1 MAVNG
6 SKFKLIV
13 FEEIEPKVGLV
24 TLNRPASLNAI
35 NIEMAYELHELYR
48 RLSAEDS
55 IRVLILT
62 GKGRGF
68 SSGADLSAMA
78 SYKDKGLL
86 NDPYTYLK
94 VAQETY
100 SGLIIGLRRIPQP
113 IIAAVNGPCAGIAF
127 SMILGCD
134 IRIAAPEAYF
144 VASFANIGLSAGEG
158 GTSYLLPRLIGV
170 SRAAEVLYTGR
181 KFMADEAERSG
192 LVSKI
197 VPREQLIETAL
208 SYARQMLSKS
218 AGGLQLTKQ
227 VLDQSLT
234 APSLEAAIELENR
247 NQTMMVFSKDFI
259 EAVMAFVGKD
269 KERK

>member
-6 SKFKLIV
+6 SKFKFIL

-24 TLNRPASLNAI
+24 TLNRPDSLNAI
-35 NIEMAYELHELYR
+35 HIEMVYELHELYR
-48 RLSAEDS
+48 QLAAEDS

-68 SSGADLSAMA
+68 SSGADLKAVDF
-78 SYKDKGLL
+78 YKDKGLF

-94 VAQETY
+94 AAQETY
-100 SGLIIGLRRIPQP
+100 SGLITGLRRIPQP

-127 SMILGCD
+127 SMVLGCD

-158 GTSYLLPRLIGV
+158 GTSYLLPRLIGA

-181 KFMADEAERSG
+181 KFRADEALQSG

-197 VPREQLIETAL
+197 VPQEQLIETAL
-208 SYARQMLSKS
+208 SYARQMLAKS
-218 AGGLQLTKQ
+218 PGGLKLTKQ
-227 VLDQSLT
+227 VLDQSLS
-234 APSLEAAIELENR
+234 APSLEAAIDLENR
-247 NQTMMVFSKDFI
+247 NQTLMVFSKDFI
-259 EAVMAFVGKD
+259 EAVTAFMGKG
-269 KERK
+269 KEKG